1 LAVEFTFD
9 FPLPLGLHARPAAF
23 IQDYC
28 QGFSGQIVLEN
39 KRNGRTADPK
49 SILSLITSDT
59 QFGDP
64 CRLVISGEGEKEF
77 AANFKRF
84 LLEDLKLKE
93 EKALEMVPAAAAL
106 IPRLVLAE
114 KEMYLT
120 GHPASPGL
128 ASGKTFLFVAGFDWD
143 NLVGEEAGLEPVSPQ
158 AEKEAFRQASRRV
171 QQEIERLL
179 PEKNGVERN
188 ILQVHLSIIT
198 DRTFIERVINLIDQD
213 KFPASRAVYLT
224 AKEFSQ
230 QLLEAKSQYLRER
243 AADIQDVTR
252 RLLEQLGGPAPI
264 RLRASLS
271 EPAIIVA
278 TDLFPSDFLSL
289 KPELV
294 LGLVLE
300 KAGQTSHTLIMA
312 RGQAIP
318 AVTGVDQAC
327 RRLRAAEEVIL
338 DGNRGVIVVS
348 PGEAM
353 RRYYQKEMEAE
364 NLLHQRRQQLAAL
377 AGLTADGRKIE
388 IAANIGRPEELPKAW
403 RDGAE
408 GIGIFRTELL
418 LYGKPTLP
426 TEEEQYLLYKKVAEE
441 ASGRPVIIRTF
452 DIGGDKPIPSL
463 SLPQEPNP
471 FLGYRGIRIYQ
482 ENYDLFRHQV
492 RAILRAA
499 VFGQLRIMFPMVSL
513 IEEVRWLKGK
523 MAELAEELKAE
534 GLPFQDRIETGIML
548 EVPSV
553 ALLADKFA
561 QEVDFFSVGSNDLI
575 QYFFAADRS
584 NPKVR
589 YLSQPLNPA
598 LLRLLKGAIEQA
610 HEKGKWVGLC
620 GEIAGDSNLAP
631 IFVGLGF
638 DELSMSSGFIPEV
651 KAVVSRL
658 KTDVCQQ
665 LVRKAMAAATASENE
680 RLLQQ
685 FYQEHFSQEVISP
698 ELVVLRADCRSK
710 AEVLQEIAIRLQLA
724 GRVDN
729 RARFEQALWKRE
741 DDVATDIGFGLA
753 IPHCQSEAVRTP
765 TIVVLRLA
773 QPVDWQSKE
782 GLPVDLIVSLAIPA
796 GDRVSQ
802 QLSLLPKLSRK
813 LIHEDFRE
821 SLRQAQDPGEVVS
834 LIKEATS

>member
-834 LIKEATS
+834 LIKEATG

>member
-1 LAVEFTFD
+1 
-9 FPLPLGLHARPAAF
+9 
-23 IQDYC
+23 
-28 QGFSGQIVLEN
+28 
-39 KRNGRTADPK
+39 
-49 SILSLITSDT
+49 LITSDT

-143 NLVGEEAGLEPVSPQ
+143 SLVAEEAGLEPVSPQ

-213 KFPASRAVYLT
+213 KCPASRAVYLT

-312 RGQAIP
+312 RSQAIP

-348 PGEAM
+348 PGEAV
-353 RRYYQKEMEAE
+353 RRYYQKEMETE
-364 NLLHQRRQQLAAL
+364 TLLHQQRQQLAAL

-631 IFVGLGF
+631 VFVGLGF

-834 LIKEATS
+834 LIKEATG

>member
-1 LAVEFTFD
+1 MAVEFTFD

>member
-1 LAVEFTFD
+1 MAVEFTFD

-28 QGFSGQIVLEN
+28 QSFSGQIVLEN
-39 KRNGRTADPK
+39 KRNGRAADPK

-77 AANFKRF
+77 AASFKRF

-93 EKALEMVPAAAAL
+93 EKALEIVPSAAAL

-114 KEMYLT
+114 KEIYLT
-120 GHPASPGL
+120 GQPASPGL
-128 ASGKTFLFVAGFDWD
+128 ASGKTFLFATAFDWD
-143 NLVGEEAGLEPVSPQ
+143 NLLSEEAGLEPFSPQ
-158 AEKEAFRQASRRV
+158 AEKEAFRRASRQV
-171 QQEIERLL
+171 QQEVERLL
-179 PEKNGVERN
+179 LDKNGVERN
-188 ILQVHLSIIT
+188 ILQAHLSIIT

-213 KFPASRAVYLT
+213 KCRASRAVYRA

-243 AADIQDVTR
+243 AADIQDVTE
-252 RLLEQLGGPAPI
+252 RLLEHLGGPAPI
-264 RLRASLS
+264 RLKARLS
-271 EPAIIVA
+271 QPAIIVA
-278 TDLFPSDFLSL
+278 EDLFPSDFLSL

-294 LGLVLE
+294 LGLILE

-312 RGQAIP
+312 RSQAIP

-338 DGNRGVIVVS
+338 DGNRGVVVVS
-348 PGEAM
+348 PGEAV
-353 RRYYQKEMEAE
+353 RRYYQKEMETE
-364 NLLHQRRQQLAAL
+364 DLLRQRHRQLAAL
-377 AGLTADGRKIE
+377 PGLTADGQKIE
-388 IAANIGRPEELPKAW
+388 IVANIGRPEELSKAW

-418 LYGKPTLP
+418 LYGKSTLP

-452 DIGGDKPIPSL
+452 DIGGDKPISSL
-463 SLPQEPNP
+463 HLPPEPNP

-499 VFGQLRIMFPMVSL
+499 ASGQLKIMFPMVSL
-513 IEEVRWLKGK
+513 IEEVRWLKEK
-523 MAELAEELKAE
+523 IAELAEELKME
-534 GLPFQDRIETGIML
+534 GLPFQGRIETGIML

-561 QEVDFFSVGSNDLI
+561 QEVDFFSVGSNDLM

-610 HEKGKWVGLC
+610 HKKGKWVGLC
-620 GEIAGDSNLAP
+620 GEIAGDSRLAP
-631 IFVGLGF
+631 VFVGLGF
-638 DELSMSSGFIPEV
+638 DELSMSSGFIPQV

-658 KTDVCQQ
+658 KTDDCQQ
-665 LVRKAMAAATASENE
+665 LVRKAIEAATTSENE

-685 FYQEHFSQEVISP
+685 FYQEHFSQEVISR
-698 ELVVLRADCRSK
+698 ELVELRADCRSK
-710 AEVLQEIAIRLQLA
+710 AEVLQDIAIKLQLA

-729 RARFEQALWKRE
+729 RARLEQALWKRE

-765 TIVVLRLA
+765 SIVVLRLA

-802 QLSLLPKLSRK
+802 QLSLLPQLSRK

-821 SLRQAQDPGEVVS
+821 ALRQAQDPGEVVS
-834 LIKEATS
+834 LIKEAMS